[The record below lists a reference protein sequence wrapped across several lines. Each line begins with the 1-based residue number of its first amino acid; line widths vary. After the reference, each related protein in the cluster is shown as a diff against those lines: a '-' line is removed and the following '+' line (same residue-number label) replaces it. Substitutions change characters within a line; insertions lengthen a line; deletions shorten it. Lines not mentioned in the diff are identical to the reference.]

1 MRTRPPLLGRAHRA
15 PGGRAHARGVE
26 RVAGARLALA
36 ALLLLLGT
44 AGPVRAGTVED
55 ARALMSEDAPASA
68 ELLLRARLREVPGE
82 LATLTALGDA
92 ARMRCALDRAEEAY
106 RLALERDPFDPEA
119 RAGLGEVY
127 LLRARPEEALIHAER
142 ALEGVRSGRRETGR
156 TWRVKALALLE
167 LRRFSTALDAA
178 RRAVALAPDDP
189 RCAEVHASVCFRS
202 GRMAEASASY
212 LRATELDPRTEEA
225 GLRLGNGF
233 APDIHAQKP
242 WRDGAEAGD
251 FRAALAAWD
260 AGDLVRAE
268 ATFRALVR
276 LDPTAYK
283 YRLGVGLC
291 RVSIRRS
298 REAAFGGDPAA
309 LYARLPAPALAGLAS
324 VVHGADALPPLEL
337 HVVRVATAPA
347 RPLFDAMLAARASHD
362 LLRLDEDVTD
372 AEHRRDLM
380 GKRTFDGR
388 WYAHLR
394 AVAGPHGATGVEKLR
409 EAAEFAFN
417 TFAHEFGHQVHRF
430 GLSTAQQEEVTAM
443 YKAALASGACLD
455 YYAASNEDEY
465 FAQVYEA
472 FVSPAKRGCLPETA
486 RHTRDELARRDPRMF
501 AFLRRVLDTSFE
513 SEEVFMALRRAAAG
527 VPAEDPQ
534 PEPSIAR

>member
-1 MRTRPPLLGRAHRA
+1 MQRRPSLRGRDTH
-15 PGGRAHARGVE
+15 PP
-26 RVAGARLALA
+26 GARLRSPWPTRRIGLALA
-36 ALLLLLGT
+36 AILLAT
-44 AGPVRAGTVED
+44 AGPVRAGAVED
-55 ARALMSEDAPASA
+55 ARALLKEDDPAAA
-68 ELLLRARLREVPGE
+68 ELLLRARLRATPGDPV
-82 LATLTALGDA
+82 LLCALGDA
-92 ARMRCALDRAEEAY
+92 ARVRCALDRAEEAY
-106 RLALERDPFDPEA
+106 RLALERAPFDPDA
-119 RAGLGEVY
+119 RAGLGEVF
-127 LLRARPEEALIHAER
+127 LLRGRPAEALVQAER
-142 ALEGVRSGRRETGR
+142 ALEGARAGGRETGR
-156 TWRVKALALLE
+156 VWRVKALALLE
-167 LRRFSTALDAA
+167 LRRFGPALDAA

-189 RCAEVHASVCFRS
+189 RCAEAHAAVCFRS

-212 LRATELDPRTEEA
+212 LRATELDPRTEE
-225 GLRLGNGF
+225 GSLRLGNGF
-233 APDIHAQKP
+233 APDLHASKP
-242 WRDGAEAGD
+242 WRDGPEAQD
-251 FRAALAAWD
+251 FRAALDAWD
-260 AGDLVRAE
+260 AGDLGLAE

-276 LDPTAYK
+276 RDPDTYK

-298 REAAFGGDPAA
+298 REAAFGGDPTT
-309 LYARLPAPALAGLAS
+309 LYARLPAPALDGLAS

-347 RPLFDAMLAARASHD
+347 RPLFEAMRAARASHD

-372 AEHRRDLM
+372 AEHRRDLL

-394 AVAGPHGATGVEKLR
+394 AVAGPHGATGAEKLR

-430 GLSTAQQEEVTAM
+430 GLSTSQQEEVTAM
-443 YKAALASGACLD
+443 YREALASGACLD

-465 FAQVYEA
+465 FAQEYEA

-501 AFLRRVLDTSFE
+501 AFLRRVLDTSHE
-513 SEEVFMALRRAAAG
+513 SEEVFMVLRRAAAG
-527 VPAEDPQ
+527 LPVEDPQ
-534 PEPSIAR
+534 PEPSTTR

>member
-1 MRTRPPLLGRAHRA
+1 MRTRPPLLARAPGA
-15 PGGRAHARGVE
+15 PGGRSFACVLPRGTGA
-26 RVAGARLALA
+26 RVALAVIFLA
-36 ALLLLLGT
+36 T
-44 AGPVRAGTVED
+44 AGTVRAGTVDD
-55 ARALMSEDAPASA
+55 ARALLTQDAPAAA
-68 ELLLRARLREVPGE
+68 ELLLRARLREAPGE
-82 LATLTALGDA
+82 VATLAALGDA

-106 RLALERDPFDPEA
+106 RLALERDPFDPDA

-127 LLRARPEEALIHAER
+127 LLRAQPEEALTQAER
-142 ALEGVRSGRRETGR
+142 ALEGARSGGRETGR

-167 LRRFSTALDAA
+167 LRRFSPALDAA
-178 RRAVALAPDDP
+178 RRAVALSPDDP
-189 RCAEVHASVCFRS
+189 RCAEAHASVCFRA
-202 GRMAEASASY
+202 GKMAEASASY
-212 LRATELDPRTEEA
+212 LRATELEPRTEEA
-225 GLRLGNGF
+225 SLRLGNGF
-233 APDIHAQKP
+233 APDLHAQKP
-242 WRDGAEAGD
+242 WRDGTEADD

-260 AGDLVRAE
+260 AGDLVQAE

-276 LDPTAYK
+276 RDPTAYK

-309 LYARLPAPALAGLAS
+309 LYARLPAPALPGLAS

-337 HVVRVATAPA
+337 HVVRVSTAPA
-347 RPLFDAMLAARASHD
+347 RPLFDSMLAARASHD

-372 AEHRRDLM
+372 AEHRRDLV
-380 GKRTFDGR
+380 GKKTFDGR

-430 GLSTAQQEEVTAM
+430 GLSAPQQEEVTAM
-443 YKAALASGACLD
+443 YRAALASGACLD

-465 FAQVYEA
+465 FAQTYEA

-486 RHTRDELARRDPRMF
+486 RHTRDELSRRDPRMF
-501 AFLRRVLDTSFE
+501 AFLLRVLDTSHE

-527 VPAEDPQ
+527 VPVQDPQ